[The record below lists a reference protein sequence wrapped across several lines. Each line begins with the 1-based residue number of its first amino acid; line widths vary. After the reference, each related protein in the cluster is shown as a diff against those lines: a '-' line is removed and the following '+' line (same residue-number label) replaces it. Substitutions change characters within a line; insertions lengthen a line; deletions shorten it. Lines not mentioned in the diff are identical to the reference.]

1 MTIMDNLSSHGSY
14 IIVSPASINLTSLCR
29 EAKIILR
36 ILRILRCWNQRRGG
50 SKMTFDAARTG
61 KLMPLRF
68 AKFFSWSSDR
78 VEIEI

>member
-29 EAKIILR
+29 KAKI